1 MKTDGTGGGQLAVL
15 RSLHFMN
22 YATMVLVVT
31 FFPLYFADLGFTK
44 LQIGTIY
51 SIGPMLSIFSNLLAG
66 IAADKSKAL
75 RRVLNLIFLGQV
87 IALALLLPQREFS
100 VIAVLMGMFYFFQ
113 TPVNSM
119 MDSLT
124 LLAASR
130 MNRSFPSIRMFGSL
144 GYAVCAIAFGFILK
158 STGSSWTMWFALGT
172 VVCSLALSLLLLH
185 NFQASLAKFRFANL
199 WLILKRKETFVFFC
213 LVALVSVAHRM
224 NEGFLA
230 VAMRDAGAS
239 SSIIGAASLASSV
252 SEIPMFFL
260 LSKFGH
266 KFRELPLLAVA
277 SLMYVVRLFLL
288 SIAHEPIAF
297 VFLQMMHSVTF
308 GIYYITALRYLQS
321 VVPDEYRSSGQALFG
336 MVWTGLAG
344 LIAGTLGGWLSD
356 AYGLSLVFRLGSAFA
371 LAAALGFLLVHFRR
385 SAS

>member
-1 MKTDGTGGGQLAVL
+1 MKLLQSDAGQLAVL

-44 LQIGTIY
+44 LQIGAIY

-66 IAADKSKAL
+66 IAADRSKAL
-75 RRVLNLIFLGQV
+75 RRVLNLIFLGQLL
-87 IALALLLPQREFS
+87 ALGLLLPQKEFG
-100 VIAVLMGMFYFFQ
+100 VIAVLMGVFYLFQ

-124 LLAASR
+124 LLAADR

-144 GYAVCAIAFGFILK
+144 GYAVCALAFGFILK
-158 STGSSWTMWFALGT
+158 AVGSSWTMGFGLAT
-172 VVCSLALSLLLLH
+172 VVCSLVLSLALG
-185 NFQASLAKFRFANL
+185 NFQASLSKFQFSGL
-199 WLILKRKETFVFFC
+199 WVVLKRKETLAFFG
-213 LVALVSVAHRM
+213 LVALVSVSHRM

-230 VAMRDAGAS
+230 VAMRELGAS
-239 SSIIGAASLASSV
+239 SSMIGAASLASSV
-252 SEIPMFFL
+252 SEIPIFFL
-260 LSKFGH
+260 LAKFGH
-266 KFRELPLLAVA
+266 RFRELPLLAVA
-277 SLMYVVRLFLL
+277 SLMYMVRLGLL

-321 VVPDEYRSSGQALFG
+321 VVPDEFRSSGQALFG

-344 LIAGTLGGWLSD
+344 LIAGTLGGWLFD
-356 AYGLSLVFRLGSAFA
+356 AYGLSVVFRFGSMFA
-371 LAAALGFLLVHFRR
+371 LAAAVGFLIVHFRR
-385 SAS
+385 SAA